1 MTRTREDGKEEVFSA
16 CIKHDDTRYLGGN
29 KSSSVVATKLQGRP
43 RTGINYDKANEFCA
57 NRGDWIT
64 VIDYLEYCA
73 LQALCYIEYANFD
86 NQAALNTNLTSEG
99 FKQGGLGAGVTN
111 LDWDRWTAFNG
122 NNPIVQTY
130 WTAEHNNSRGINFVG
145 YVFYHTHTLIRKSIK
160 YKIIRLVNSYLNRE
174 IDKKEFKV
182 RMCAYYG
189 WLKHADAKNLLYK
202 IQSLTGVRYSN
213 WNGKRTNIA
222 KYYDKYVRIIQVIN
236 YAKYFRINFIRNGKA
251 YYADSRDKTL
261 FYSIHR
267 FNHFPINFKIIKYD
281 WRIYA
286 KNRKEKVKLKT

>member
-1 MTRTREDGKEEVFSA
+1 MKRCNGLHDKLCTIENIEVA
-16 CIKHDDTRYLGGN
+16 DDNARKNKNKKYGINKHDKNRQYENEDL
-29 KSSSVVATKLQGRP
+29 VDKL
-43 RTGINYDKANEFCA
+43 F
-57 NRGDWIT
+57 
-64 VIDYLEYCA
+64 
-73 LQALCYIEYANFD
+73 
-86 NQAALNTNLTSEG
+86 NL
-99 FKQGGLGAGVTN
+99 
-111 LDWDRWTAFNG
+111 
-122 NNPIVQTY
+122 
-130 WTAEHNNSRGINFVG
+130 
-145 YVFYHTHTLIRKSIK
+145 K

-213 WNGKRTNIA
+213 WNGKRTNIT
-222 KYYDKYVRIIQVIN
+222 KYYGKYVRIIQIIN

>member
-1 MTRTREDGKEEVFSA
+1 MTFRYKDFLMILDEIIDSTDNVRDVSSKLTNKIGIGVPIGNYLSQYFANLYLSELDHLCKEELKCKFYYRYA
-16 CIKHDDTRYLGGN
+16 DD
-29 KSSSVVATKLQGRP
+29 
-43 RTGINYDKANEFCA
+43 
-57 NRGDWIT
+57 
-64 VIDYLEYCA
+64 
-73 LQALCYIEYANFD
+73 
-86 NQAALNTNLTSEG
+86 
-99 FKQGGLGAGVTN
+99 
-111 LDWDRWTAFNG
+111 
-122 NNPIVQTY
+122 
-130 WTAEHNNSRGINFVG
+130 SRGINFVG
-145 YVFYHTHTLIRKSIK
+145 YVFYHTYTLIRKSIK

-222 KYYDKYVRIIQVIN
+222 KYYGKYVRIIQVIN

-267 FNHFPINFKIIKYD
+267 LNHFPINFKITKYD
-281 WRIYA
+281 WRIYV
-286 KNRKEKVKLKT
+286 KNRKENIKPQT